1 MCSKLSSRQQKQLQH
16 DEQQSPNDD
25 DGLRVNAVA
34 TIRPLNERMYVGV
47 RYFSDWEGYGC
58 VALRSIP
65 RHTLIHVETAVLRGN
80 QCTVA
85 LERHR
90 NGHHKSK
97 EDDVAYLRE
106 ECRLTEEEI
115 DGLWTLHDQYQGRY
129 KNIPETR
136 NSKRLFGI
144 IYSNAFQDE
153 ENGHAYR
160 MYRNAARFNHS
171 CSPNV
176 GYDFDGWT
184 IRMYTTQDVQAGE
197 TLCTCYSDVVY
208 HFGRD
213 KRQAYLK
220 GALNFDCACSACHP
234 AHATDGP
241 NNGGGDVDDS
251 EMNVRDAILTGD
263 EHRRRL
269 KEIAMELRGRLGD
282 ACPLYDPLF
291 SMSVNKFYKSQNAP
305 AIGTGADTGTKVDI
319 ERRREQLREKARLRK
334 LSREIPIGEYD
345 LNLLHQY
352 LDLLEKEGIDH
363 DLLPVYEMAYNVAAG
378 VNCPSKHELAEKCL
392 NLYRLAKGADH
403 PKTRAFN
410 EKMKG

>member
-1 MCSKLSSRQQKQLQH
+1 MCSKLSSRQQQLLQQQH
-16 DEQQSPNDD
+16 DGQQSTNDD
-25 DGLRVNAVA
+25 DGLRANAAA

-90 NGHHKSK
+90 NGRHRSK

-115 DGLWTLHDQYQGRY
+115 DGLWALHDQYQGRY
-129 KNIPETR
+129 KSIPETR

-144 IYSNAFQDE
+144 IYSNAFQNE

-160 MYRNAARFNHS
+160 VYRNAARFNHS

-184 IRMYTTQDVQAGE
+184 IRMYTTQDVRAGE

-208 HFGRD
+208 HFGRE

-234 AHATDGP
+234 AHATH
-241 NNGGGDVDDS
+241 NSMCGGGADDS
-251 EMNVRDAILTGD
+251 EKNVRDAISTGD

-269 KEIAMELRGRLGD
+269 KENAMELRGRLGP
-282 ACPLYDPLF
+282 ACSLYDAVF
-291 SMSVNKFYKSQNAP
+291 SMSVNEFYQRHVA
-305 AIGTGADTGTKVDI
+305 AAGMGADTETKVDI
-319 ERRREQLREKARLRK
+319 ERRREQMREKARLRK

-345 LNLLHQY
+345 LNLIGEY
-352 LDLLEKEGIDH
+352 LSLLEEEGIDH
-363 DLLPVYEMAYNVAAG
+363 DLLPVYELACGVATG
-378 VNCPSKHELAEKCL
+378 VNCPSKHEWAEKCL
-392 NLYRLAKGADH
+392 NLYLLAKGADH
-403 PKTRAFN
+403 PKTRAFR
-410 EKMKG
+410 EKIDG

>member
-1 MCSKLSSRQQKQLQH
+1 MCSKLSSRQQQQLQEH
-16 DEQQSPNDD
+16 DEQQSTNDDD
-25 DGLRVNAVA
+25 DGLRVNAEA
-34 TIRPLNERMYVGV
+34 TVRPLNERMCVGV

-90 NGHHKSK
+90 NGQHKSK

-106 ECRLTEEEI
+106 ECRLSEEEI
-115 DGLWTLHDQYQGRY
+115 DGLWALHDQYQGRY

-144 IYSNAFQDE
+144 IYSNAFQNE

-160 MYRNAARFNHS
+160 VYRNAARFNHS

-208 HFGRD
+208 HFGRE

-220 GALNFDCACSACHP
+220 GALNFDCAW
-234 AHATDGP
+234 G
-241 NNGGGDVDDS
+241 
-251 EMNVRDAILTGD
+251 
-263 EHRRRL
+263 RRR
-269 KEIAMELRGRLGD
+269 
-282 ACPLYDPLF
+282 
-291 SMSVNKFYKSQNAP
+291 
-305 AIGTGADTGTKVDI
+305 
-319 ERRREQLREKARLRK
+319 
-334 LSREIPIGEYD
+334 
-345 LNLLHQY
+345 
-352 LDLLEKEGIDH
+352 
-363 DLLPVYEMAYNVAAG
+363 
-378 VNCPSKHELAEKCL
+378 
-392 NLYRLAKGADH
+392 
-403 PKTRAFN
+403 
-410 EKMKG
+410 

>member
-1 MCSKLSSRQQKQLQH
+1 MCSNSSRRQH
-16 DEQQSPNDD
+16 DGEQGICTSNDD
-25 DGLRVNAVA
+25 GHAA
-34 TIRPLNERMYVGV
+34 AEAEAGPKSTTIRPLNEHGHVGV
-47 RYFSDWEGYGC
+47 QYFSDWEGYGC

-65 RHTLIHVETAVLRGN
+65 RHTLIHAETAVLRGN

-90 NGHHKSK
+90 NGRHKSW
-97 EDDVAYLRE
+97 EDDAGYLRD
-106 ECRLTEEEI
+106 ECRLSEEEME
-115 DGLWTLHDQYQGRY
+115 GLWALHDQYQGRY
-129 KNIPETR
+129 QSIPPETR

-144 IYSNAFQDE
+144 IYSNAFQNV

-160 MYRNAARFNHS
+160 VYRSAARFNHS

-184 IRMYTTQDVQAGE
+184 IRMYTTRDVQAGE

-234 AHATDGP
+234 AHSSNITDG
-241 NNGGGDVDDS
+241 GDDS
-251 EMNVRDAILTGD
+251 EKKARDAIQASD

-269 KEIAMELRGRLGD
+269 KEIAIELRGRLGST
-282 ACPLYDPLF
+282 CSLYDSVF
-291 SMSVNKFYKSQNAP
+291 SMSVNEYHQRHIASAGV
-305 AIGTGADTGTKVDI
+305 ASRDADAKVDI

-345 LNLLHQY
+345 LNLIGEY

-363 DLLPVYEMAYNVAAG
+363 DLLQVYEMAYDVAAG
-378 VNCPSKHELAEKCL
+378 VQCPSKYEWADKCL
-392 NLYRLAKGADH
+392 NLYLLAKGADH
-403 PKTRAFN
+403 PKTRAFH
-410 EKMKG
+410 EKVKG